1 MAHDA
6 VPMPRDMRDT
16 HDTHDMARLAGFE
29 TPRLGMGTMALA
41 IEGRPTDRRVAIDTI
56 HAALDTGVRYLD
68 TAWSY
73 YLPSRPGT
81 GEPDDLGYGE
91 KLVYEA
97 LSIWNGPQDDVL
109 VATKTGWLR
118 TLAAAPSSSRL
129 PLPGGAVEPKSAIAD
144 RTGAVVGNS
153 FGEYGWR
160 ADARPE
166 TIIRQ
171 AKESARRLHVD
182 SLSLLYSHCNDPQL
196 PYEDQ
201 MGAFRRLVDEG
212 VVRHVGISRV
222 DAHGIDVARS
232 ILGDSLVAVQNQFSP
247 SYPDPDHT
255 LEYCMKLGLA
265 FVCWS
270 PLGGFLDDVDQR
282 RYDPFRTVADAH
294 GCSYQRVTLAWEL
307 AQYDRLFTIPS
318 ARNPHEI
325 KDSFAATSLE
335 LTSDELD
342 YLNAAVGR

>member
-1 MAHDA
+1 MTKGA
-6 VPMPRDMRDT
+6 T
-16 HDTHDMARLAGFE
+16 MARLAGYE

-41 IEGRPTDRRVAIDTI
+41 IEGRPADRRVAIDTI
-56 HAALDTGVRYLD
+56 HAALDAGVRYLD

-81 GEPDDLGYGE
+81 GEPEDLGYGE

-97 LSIWNGPQDDVL
+97 LSTWNGPKDDVL

-118 TLAAAPSSSRL
+118 TLSAAPTSS
-129 PLPGGAVEPKSAIAD
+129 AVSGSDKSAIAD
-144 RTGAVVGNS
+144 QTGAVSGNN
-153 FGEYGWR
+153 FGEYGWQ

-201 MGAFRRLVDEG
+201 MGAFKQLVDEG

-222 DAHGIDVARS
+222 DAHDIDIARG
-232 ILGDSLVAVQNQFSP
+232 ILGDSFIAVQNQFSP

-255 LEYCMKLGLA
+255 LEYCAELGLA

-270 PLGGFLDDVDQR
+270 PLGGFLDAVDQHK
-282 RYDPFRTVADAH
+282 YDPFRAVAAAH

-325 KDSFAATSLE
+325 QDSFAATRLE
-335 LTSDELD
+335 LTADELD
-342 YLNAAVGR
+342 YLNAAVAR